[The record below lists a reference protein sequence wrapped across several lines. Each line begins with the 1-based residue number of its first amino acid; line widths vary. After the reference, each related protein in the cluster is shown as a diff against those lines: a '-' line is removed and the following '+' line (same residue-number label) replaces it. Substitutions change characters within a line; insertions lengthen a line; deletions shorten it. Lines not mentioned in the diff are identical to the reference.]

1 MGTTMKPDDLE
12 PPFPPFGQTPP
23 HPEEKAAW
31 GNEVE
36 GPSGDM
42 PREPERFN
50 EAPYPDTEEVL
61 LAEPTADELIQAAL
75 DEESQKRLWLRAI
88 IPLLQLRSHD
98 SDPSGR
104 VQLAFDLMHIA
115 ACERASRLLRS
126 DLPAEGDLR
135 QAEHR

>member
-1 MGTTMKPDDLE
+1 MGRPSDD
-12 PPFPPFGQTPP
+12 PSRG
-23 HPEEKAAW
+23 PEELGAALYTDR
-31 GNEVE
+31 
-36 GPSGDM
+36 GD
-42 PREPERFN
+42 
-50 EAPYPDTEEVL
+50 TL

-115 ACERASRLLRS
+115 ACERTLPPPPERS
-126 DLPAEGDLR
+126 AIRRRFATVKGII
-135 QAEHR
+135 